1 MQGEKKYDDPIT
13 ISQNI
18 ILEMKNLGIDVNIP
32 PNKLRHG
39 YGEYVC
45 LVLSKLV
52 NKALEKKKNA
62 FKKIKDDNKKKEN
75 DVDLVEV
82 EEEDFAD
89 NINKEVDFGDQMNI
103 KSVVENNSPNQI
115 LEEEDED
122 NKICYSEI
130 SKADWNREVERMSN
144 KLKIDYSSLTS
155 YNQNDWRNHF
165 EIIKVN
171 DKKLVKSIPESR
183 VVLENLSEDIEKIM
197 DKITKKENMIS
208 KNFSSILSDY
218 KGKQKETNTQLSEF
232 NQLKSRVEKLKK
244 DYDELEERAVE
255 NNVRK
260 K

>member
-1 MQGEKKYDDPIT
+1 
-13 ISQNI
+13 
-18 ILEMKNLGIDVNIP
+18 
-32 PNKLRHG
+32 
-39 YGEYVC
+39 
-45 LVLSKLV
+45 
-52 NKALEKKKNA
+52 
-62 FKKIKDDNKKKEN
+62 
-75 DVDLVEV
+75 
-82 EEEDFAD
+82 
-89 NINKEVDFGDQMNI
+89 
-103 KSVVENNSPNQI
+103 
-115 LEEEDED
+115 
-122 NKICYSEI
+122 
-130 SKADWNREVERMSN
+130 MSN

-260 K
+260 